1 MSATIE
7 PWKAPIAA
15 QAPTAMRIASQPG
28 TSCDD
33 ATMRHLRHDDAA
45 HAGDVADREVDLA
58 DQEDEDDAVGEHRDA
73 GHLRDDVREVA
84 AP

>member
-15 QAPTAMRIASQPG
+15 QAPTAIMIASQPG

-33 ATMRHLRHDDAA
+33 ATMVICATTTPPTPA
-45 HAGDVADREVDLA
+45 T
-58 DQEDEDDAVGEHRDA
+58 
-73 GHLRDDVREVA
+73 
-84 AP
+84 